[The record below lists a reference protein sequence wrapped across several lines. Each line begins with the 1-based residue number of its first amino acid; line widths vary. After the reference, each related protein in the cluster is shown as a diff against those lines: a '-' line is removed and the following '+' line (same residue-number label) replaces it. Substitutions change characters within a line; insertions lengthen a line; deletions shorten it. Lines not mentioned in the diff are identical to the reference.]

1 MQEINCHR
9 LTYLLILLPKV
20 VTASLINLYI
30 FFSVF
35 DKELD
40 NSNHRLY
47 WRLRRMTCLLPLP
60 EESQTVIL
68 SLDKRLDPNGTCER
82 KEVNITFFKSV
93 RSLTVYA
100 IIILTMFVDIFRRRD
115 VQFHIHLFFHIL

>member
-1 MQEINCHR
+1 MQMQEINCHR

-20 VTASLINLYI
+20 VTVSLINLYI

-40 NSNHRLY
+40 NSNDHRLY
-47 WRLRRMTCLLPLP
+47 WRLRRETCLLPLP

-93 RSLTVYA
+93 RSLTVY
-100 IIILTMFVDIFRRRD
+100 IIFRRRD
-115 VQFHIHLFFHIL
+115 VQFHIHLFFIFYSR